1 VIGRPHFEPSA
12 VALVLG
18 GNARTGMEDTLYLRR
33 GALAPDN
40 ESLVSRLAVAATIL
54 EKKITTV
61 KDAEKEFVLGGDPR

>member
-1 VIGRPHFEPSA
+1 
-12 VALVLG
+12 
-18 GNARTGMEDTLYLRR
+18 MEDTLYLRR